1 MVRGGRLAFLIVSF
15 LLFSWS
21 VCLCSGVDRAAVDE
35 VLGYAEGDLASA
47 HVAVVEAEASGA
59 DVSGLLARVEA
70 ASGFLADAHNAYR
83 LGDFDS
89 AYLYAQYCI
98 DEVDGIAGEA
108 SGLKVEAEDAY
119 GRRLFSTAAVS
130 SVVLSVFFVSSL
142 VCWRFLKARYLRRVL
157 EMKPEV
163 VKAE

>member
-1 MVRGGRLAFLIVSF
+1 MVKDKRLAFLTVSL

-21 VCLCSGVDRAAVDE
+21 VCLCSGADRAAVD
-35 VLGYAEGDLASA
+35 VALADAEGDLASA

-59 DVSGLLARVEA
+59 DVSGLLVRVEA
-70 ASGFLADAHNAYR
+70 AVAFLADAHNAYR

-108 SGLKVEAEDAY
+108 SGLKLEAEDAY
-119 GRRLFSTAAVS
+119 GKRLFLTAAVS
-130 SVVLSVFFVSSL
+130 SVVLSVFFVLSL
-142 VCWRFLKARYLRRVL
+142 VCWRFLKASYLRRVL
-157 EMKPEV
+157 EMRPEV